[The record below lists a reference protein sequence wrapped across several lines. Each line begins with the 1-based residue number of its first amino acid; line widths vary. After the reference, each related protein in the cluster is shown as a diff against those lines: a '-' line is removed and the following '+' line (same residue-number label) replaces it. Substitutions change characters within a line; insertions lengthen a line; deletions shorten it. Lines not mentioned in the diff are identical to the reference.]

1 MDAPGVQ
8 QMRNVMTSMIDR
20 FSLGVGNTLQFGAPP
35 PGFSGFDGLGAP
47 PVEAPKYGG
56 LYAFGDSLS
65 DVGNDYE
72 VSGGLLPTP
81 FIYSDGRFT
90 NGKVWVQDLA
100 KELGL
105 GTVKAS
111 LDGGR
116 DFAYGGAETGGET
129 LHGVEPIDLPS
140 QLVQFLA
147 DDPHPVANALY
158 TLSIGGNDVIDA
170 ISAYANNPSGAT
182 TDITEA
188 VANETSFVGELA
200 LDGAKNFVILN
211 VPDLG
216 KTPEEKGDAAVATKL
231 SALYD
236 SDLATSLQ
244 ALMQKDGINITLVDT
259 FTLIDDAVADPAKY
273 GLTNVTTPVWTGNFY
288 DPFSGHLNAQGAEQN
303 KYLFFDHLHPTAA
316 GHLAVANLAYH
327 DLVKAV

>member
-1 MDAPGVQ
+1 M
-8 QMRNVMTSMIDR
+8 NITIDR
-20 FSLGVGNTLQFGAPP
+20 FSLGIGNTLQFGAPP
-35 PGFSGFDGLGAP
+35 PGFSGFDGLAAP
-47 PVEAPKYGG
+47 PPEEAPKYGG

-72 VSGGLLPTP
+72 LSGGLLPTP

-90 NGKVWVQDLA
+90 NGRVWVQVLA
-100 KELGL
+100 AKLGL

-116 DFAYGGAETGGET
+116 DFAFGGAETGGEL

-170 ISAYANNPSGAT
+170 ISAYAGNPTNAT

-188 VANETSFVGELA
+188 VANETSFVSELVS
-200 LDGAKNFVILN
+200 DGARNFVILN

-216 KTPEEKGDAAVATKL
+216 KTPEESGDAAVATKL

-236 SDLATSLQ
+236 SDLSTSLQ
-244 ALMQKDGINITLVDT
+244 ALMEKDSINITLVDT
-259 FTLIDDAVADPAKY
+259 FSLIDEAVADPAKY

-288 DPFSGHLNAQGAEQN
+288 NPFSGHLNAQGAEQN
-303 KYLFFDHLHPTAA
+303 KFLFFDHLHPTAT
-316 GHLAVANLAYH
+316 GHLAVADLAYA
-327 DLVKAV
+327 DLEKMA